1 LKALDK
7 GGRGLTQT
15 YVIHLA
21 RDALF
26 MVLILAGPAM
36 GVALLIGLVI
46 SILQATTQI
55 QDQMLNMVPKIIG
68 VFLVILLLGSWLL
81 NSAVAYTT
89 DLFTQIPNLVR

>member
-1 LKALDK
+1 M
-7 GGRGLTQT
+7 TQT
-15 YVIHLA
+15 YVISLA

-55 QDQMLNMVPKIIG
+55 QDQMLNMVPKIVG
-68 VFLVILLLGSWLL
+68 VFLVILVLGSWLL
-81 NSAVAYTT
+81 NSAITYTT
-89 DLFTQIPNLVR
+89 NLYTQIPNLVR

>member
-1 LKALDK
+1 LRASDK
-7 GGRGLTQT
+7 GGIGLTQT
-15 YVIHLA
+15 YVINLA

-26 MVLILAGPAM
+26 MVLLLAGPAM

-46 SILQATTQI
+46 SVLQATTQI
-55 QDQMLNMVPKIIG
+55 QDQMLNMVPKIVG
-68 VFLVILLLGSWLL
+68 VFIVLLVLGSWML

>member
-1 LKALDK
+1 M
-7 GGRGLTQT
+7 TQT
-15 YVIHLA
+15 YVINLA

-55 QDQMLNMVPKIIG
+55 QDQMLNMVPKIVG
-68 VFLVILLLGSWLL
+68 VFLVIIVLGSWLL
-81 NSAVAYTT
+81 NSAITYTT
-89 DLFTQIPNLVR
+89 NLYTQIPNLVR

>member
-1 LKALDK
+1 M
-7 GGRGLTQT
+7 TQT
-15 YVIHLA
+15 YVINLA

-55 QDQMLNMVPKIIG
+55 QDQMLNMVPKIAG
-68 VFLVILLLGSWLL
+68 VFLVILVLGSWLL
-81 NSAVAYTT
+81 NSAITYTT
-89 DLFTQIPNLVR
+89 NLYSQIPNLVR